1 MIKMHLLNHFS
12 ANLIGLLFVFM
23 LWTDCVRSGRV
34 PVPVT
39 INKCCRLG
47 EGMDPN
53 RQCNIGGTEMWVPHV
68 YLLNK
73 KTYFMPKGEAPR
85 FFKIKEGTKPA
96 TCNDPELF
104 VGSTDFVLF
113 SNGSLFISEKAQLVS
128 GDDYCVEKDMALVC
142 FPRPEGA
149 NSLTAPIKLTKVK
162 KCCGVQ
168 SVYHEELAN
177 CIVLEDGHDV
187 LSKKLINS
195 SAVDI
200 VYGFPKCESNHR
212 YTVAGKF
219 QTNYFDESDGSVTSE
234 TGRKFPYSEYC
245 LEHTLNDIDSNVD
258 IFTCAEQFS
267 GPETVP
273 VKTYDVRF
281 VLYAIGLLISVIF
294 LTATLVTGFLLP
306 SNHHVLHWRCQTY
319 YVACLL
325 VGDLLLAI
333 TQIFGNTIVGTAC
346 VSMAVGIH
354 FFFLAAFFWLNTMCF
369 NIWWTFR
376 DFRPTSLEKG
386 QELVRLRIYQVYA
399 WGVPFIIC
407 LVAIVLDNLP
417 KSPEDTF
424 LRPRFGE
431 KKCFFYGDIEM
442 LTYFYG
448 PIGVLLCV
456 NFLLFAS
463 TARQLTCGLWK
474 RDDVKST
481 TERFKSLISR
491 AALGRVCLK
500 LIVVMGITWV
510 ADVLSWAVGGPDYFW
525 YVTDLINALQGVPI
539 FIVVGCQP
547 QVWTAVK
554 RLWSSRTGRGV
565 MDTTNNVGHSS
576 SSHGL
581 PSIGESVTNNTFSNT
596 TSSKIPMETIC

>member
-1 MIKMHLLNHFS
+1 
-12 ANLIGLLFVFM
+12 
-23 LWTDCVRSGRV
+23 TDNVLSGR
-34 PVPVT
+34 PPPIVT
-39 INKCCRLG
+39 LNKCCRLG
-47 EGMDPN
+47 EGMDN
-53 RQCNIGGTEMWVPHV
+53 YTQCNIGGTEMWVPHV
-68 YLLNK
+68 YLINK

-85 FFKIKEGTKPA
+85 FFKIKEGTKPT
-96 TCNDPELF
+96 TCAEPELF
-104 VGSTDFVLF
+104 VGAAVFVLF
-113 SNGSLFISEKAQLVS
+113 SNGSMYVSEKARFVS
-128 GDDYCVEKDMALVC
+128 GDNFCVEKDMALVC
-142 FPRPEGA
+142 FPSPESA
-149 NSLTAPIKLTKVK
+149 NSLTAPAKLTKVK

-168 SVYHEELAN
+168 SVYQENVAN
-177 CIVLEDGHDV
+177 CVVLNDGHD
-187 LSKKLINS
+187 LISKKIINS
-195 SAVDI
+195 TAVEI
-200 VYGFPKCESNHR
+200 VYGFPKCEGNHR

-219 QTNYFDESDGSVTSE
+219 HSEKFDEITGTVTLE
-234 TGRKFPYSEYC
+234 TGKEFGYKDYC
-245 LEHTLNDIDSNVD
+245 LEHTLSDMDSNVN
-258 IFTCAEQFS
+258 IFTCADHFPQQ
-267 GPETVP
+267 TVA
-273 VKTYDVRF
+273 TNNDVRF
-281 VLYAIGLLISVIF
+281 VLYSIGLLISVIF

-319 YVACLL
+319 YVVCLL

-333 TQIFGNTIVGTAC
+333 TQIFGNTIVGFTC
-346 VSMAVGIH
+346 FSMAVCMH

-386 QELVRLRIYQVYA
+386 QELVYA
-399 WGVPFIIC
+399 WGVPLIIC
-407 LVAIVLDNLP
+407 IVAIILDHLP

-431 KKCFFYGDIEM
+431 KKCWFYGDLEI

-448 PIGVLLCV
+448 PIGILLCV

-481 TERFKSLISR
+481 TERSFKSLISR

-500 LIVVMGITWV
+500 LIVVMGVTWV
-510 ADVLSWAVGGPDYFW
+510 ADVISWAVGGPDYFW
-525 YVTDLINALQGVPI
+525 YVTDLINALQGVLI

-554 RLWSSRTGRGV
+554 RIWSSKTGRGV
-565 MDTTNNVGHSS
+565 MNTTNNVGHSS

-596 TSSKIPMETIC
+596 TTSKIPMETIC